1 MLSMIYLIFS
11 RVGEVDPLWEKLA
24 GKMRFVPRKCV
35 KWVTIAL
42 KFSLQILLFYA
53 MKYFVKPETDN
64 YFKILRKG
72 QYTWLTQGLL
82 SIWYVLKDQPLNKLE
97 IQILSAHIDFLNCH
111 EQMDDD
117 YFDLLN

>member
-64 YFKILRKG
+64 YFKILRKRAV
-72 QYTWLTQGLL
+72 YMINSRSSEYLVCA
-82 SIWYVLKDQPLNKLE
+82 IR
-97 IQILSAHIDFLNCH
+97 SAT
-111 EQMDDD
+111 
-117 YFDLLN
+117 